1 MEHSVVAARIVDD
14 WPEQQRGAAL
24 FDDRDTERRGRQA
37 LVLARRQ
44 GIGIQSQRA
53 ESRSQDAHKMLES
66 SEKTRDRTAGVV
78 QQEGLADGDR
88 IEDRAIIAI
97 QQINAPLLTF

>member
-1 MEHSVVAARIVDD
+1 
-14 WPEQQRGAAL
+14 
-24 FDDRDTERRGRQA
+24 
-37 LVLARRQ
+37 
-44 GIGIQSQRA
+44 
-53 ESRSQDAHKMLES
+53 MLES

-88 IEDRAIIAI
+88 IEDRAIVAI